1 MAAAPVDPTGTS
13 IEALFRPSSHYRD
26 SQVNRLPESLTKVE
40 LLPGHTIEN
49 ILATGITWEDF
60 LRFLRN
66 KIVWMTAGTSV
77 CTDSFN
83 YSRDLPVLALG
94 SDSDDLYNRRFVRVV
109 QGTADPVATTTCD
122 LLLRL
127 LGTSEQHG
135 VYIQGR
141 SIARSLYLS
150 FSKRAEAVFE
160 KLPCMA

>member
-1 MAAAPVDPTGTS
+1 
-13 IEALFRPSSHYRD
+13 
-26 SQVNRLPESLTKVE
+26 
-40 LLPGHTIEN
+40 
-49 ILATGITWEDF
+49 
-60 LRFLRN
+60 
-66 KIVWMTAGTSV
+66 
-77 CTDSFN
+77 
-83 YSRDLPVLALG
+83 
-94 SDSDDLYNRRFVRVV
+94 V

-135 VYIQGR
+135 VYIRGR